1 MIKKML
7 SQILDTSSK
16 AKLDLVGIGGVEPP
30 LGNTLPPFCPCI
42 AVLHSRA
49 TKHY

>member
-16 AKLDLVGIGGVEPP
+16 AKLDLVGVAGIEPA
-30 LGNTLPPFCPCI
+30 F
-42 AVLHSRA
+42 R
-49 TKHY
+49 